1 MSRWGKCDFSQLKEL
16 EHRLT
21 QLEQADLEGF
31 CQAAAQDLAARLLAK
46 VIKRTP
52 VGQPPQLEGPRTIK
66 IRGQDQLVQTK
77 NKKGELVFRSRK
89 GKTYTLLTRTGEI
102 YSRYWAGYQ
111 GGALR
116 QGWTVLPIEK
126 KGGAYQITVTNNLL
140 YASYVEYGHRQT
152 PGRYV
157 PALGKRLKA
166 AWVPGRYMM
175 TISVQE
181 LEHQAPALLEK
192 RLNQFLRGC
201 FDAG

>member
-1 MSRWGKCDFSQLKEL
+1 MARWGKCDFAQLQGL
-16 EHRLT
+16 EARLT
-21 QLEQADLEGF
+21 QLEQAELDRF
-31 CQAAAQDLAARLLAK
+31 FRAAAQDLAVRLLAK
-46 VIKRTP
+46 AVKRTP
-52 VGQPPQLEGPRTIK
+52 VGAPPRLEGPK
-66 IRGQDQLVQTK
+66 A
-77 NKKGELVFRSRK
+77 
-89 GKTYTLLTRTGEI
+89 GEI
-102 YSRYWAGYQ
+102 RSEYWAGYQ

-175 TISVQE
+175 TISAQE
-181 LEHQAPALLEK
+181 LERLAPALLEK
-192 RLNQFLRGC
+192 RLHQFLRGC

>member
-52 VGQPPQLEGPRTIK
+52 VGQPPQLEGP
-66 IRGQDQLVQTK
+66 QA
-77 NKKGELVFRSRK
+77 
-89 GKTYTLLTRTGEI
+89 GEI

-201 FDAG
+201 FDAR